1 MLACFRTKD
10 GTATCTSA
18 PIRDDERFEYFD
30 FLNDAQCF
38 EHTEGGIALDARA
51 SLVSLNIFS
60 TIIIIALLIKEGEKI
75 RVVEVD
81 RSNPSKLYRYTEQ
94 GNDYEEQLSFITFM
108 PEEPDP
114 SVFNVPAEICGQRNV
129 NRYLYRY

>member
-1 MLACFRTKD
+1 MINFVLAHCRTKD

-51 SLVSLNIFS
+51 SFVSLNIFS
-60 TIIIIALLIKEGEKI
+60 TII
-75 RVVEVD
+75 
-81 RSNPSKLYRYTEQ
+81 YYHC
-94 GNDYEEQLSFITFM
+94 ITH
-108 PEEPDP
+108 
-114 SVFNVPAEICGQRNV
+114 I
-129 NRYLYRY
+129 

>member
-51 SLVSLNIFS
+51 SLVSLSIS
-60 TIIIIALLIKEGEKI
+60 YIIIMTIIIIVLHDK
-75 RVVEVD
+75 
-81 RSNPSKLYRYTEQ
+81 NY
-94 GNDYEEQLSFITFM
+94 
-108 PEEPDP
+108 
-114 SVFNVPAEICGQRNV
+114 QRKV
-129 NRYLYRY
+129 KRFV